1 MEKVSLYELC
11 QLCKKGNEEAK
22 KEFKN
27 RSGFDWDTFRE
38 EVENGQKKAICG
50 S

>member
-1 MEKVSLYELC
+1 MKRVPLVDLVK
-11 QLCKKGNEEAK
+11 LCKQGNEEAK

-27 RSGFDWDTFRE
+27 RSGFDWDALRE
-38 EVENGQKKAICG
+38 EVENGQKKAVCG